1 MVPVFFGAKIGMNTI
16 NLRPYGMLW
25 DLNPNSFSSVP
36 MDWAKKINTI
46 TEEADGKF
54 KTQTGNTYTKG
65 AYIGGGSFGKVYDCV
80 RESDGKN
87 IVMKIIANGNGYT
100 LVKESIIQ
108 IVIVELTK
116 DIKNGSLLTGP
127 FAPILYEIGYNP
139 TTKDCYIF
147 SEKMRQTTHALI
159 KSRELYPDDQRKDL
173 GRVLLQM
180 SFMMSELWRLLKFNH
195 RDFKS
200 DNCMYIRDGGG
211 AIQARLIDFGF
222 SCIKFGN
229 MQIEGGGATFR
240 HCNLAGRD
248 LTQYIYEIYK
258 YHPYIPADMKNV
270 FEKLLTFPMG
280 AGGKPCFMFKKCGAG
295 MKEWKDVYKFLN
307 DDQIVN
313 PNGTPEC
320 VSSVIEK
327 FLKGEDWATEL
338 KYTAAARAVK
348 PSALPFAGKA
358 QRKPLVVVK
367 PAVAA
372 VPVVAKACPPD
383 KILNPATGRCVN
395 LKGKIGAALRRA
407 GVAACPP
414 SAPNYNPKTRRC
426 LKACAAGKQR
436 NATFKCIKPKV
447 KAVAAGLGAA
457 VKPCPADKPDL
468 NPKTKRCL
476 KACAPGFTRDA
487 AFVCRSTRKA
497 GRPRKP

>member
-1 MVPVFFGAKIGMNTI
+1 
-16 NLRPYGMLW
+16 MLW

-36 MDWAKKINTI
+36 MDWAKKINAV

-65 AYIGGGSFGKVYDCV
+65 AYVGGGSFGKVYDCV

-87 IVMKIIANGNGYT
+87 IVMKIIANGNGYL

-116 DIKNGSLLTGP
+116 DIKNGSLLSGP
-127 FAPILYEIGYNP
+127 FAPVLYEIGYNP

-173 GRVLLQM
+173 GRVLLQI
-180 SFMMSELWRLLKFNH
+180 SFMMEELWRLLKFNH

-200 DNCMYIRDGGG
+200 DNCMYIRDGAGN
-211 AIQARLIDFGF
+211 IQARLIDFGF

-258 YHPYIPADMKNV
+258 YHPYVPADMKNV

-280 AGGKPCFMFKKCGAG
+280 GKPCFMFKKCGSG

-307 DDQIVN
+307 DDQIAN

-320 VSSVIEK
+320 VSSVIDK
-327 FLKGEDWATEL
+327 FLKGEDWTVAL
-338 KYTAAARAVK
+338 KYTALRRKVLPAPAPAAA
-348 PSALPFAGKA
+348 
-358 QRKPLVVVK
+358 
-367 PAVAA
+367 PAAA
-372 VPVVAKACPPD
+372 VAKACPPD

-395 LKGKIGAALRRA
+395 LKGEIGAALRRA

-426 LKACAAGKQR
+426 VKACAAGKQR
-436 NATFKCIKPKV
+436 NATFKCVKPKAAPKPVAV
-447 KAVAAGLGAA
+447 KA
-457 VKPCPADKPDL
+457 CPADKPDY
-468 NPKTKRCL
+468 NPTTKRCL
-476 KACAPGFTRDA
+476 KACAPGFARDA